1 MKITVT
7 GGLGHIGSALIRSNL
22 ESLGV
27 KEIVVI
33 DSLSTQ
39 RFSSLFNLSP
49 NPKITFIDSSVEEL
63 NSNNLEIIK
72 GSTALIHLA
81 AMTDASGSVNKRDV
95 LFANNLGSTEVVI
108 KLCIEQGI
116 KLVFPSSTS
125 VYGSQLSLVDENS
138 LDLNPQSPYADCK
151 LREESLIKESTAS
164 GLVGVILRFGT
175 IHGVSPGMRFHTAVN
190 KFCFDYT
197 LDKPLSVWRTA
208 INQYRP
214 YLALSDA
221 IRAIQHV
228 ITKEIYDGQIYNVL
242 TENISLQRIIST
254 IEEIGGR
261 PARIEYVDS
270 PIMNQFSYEVSK
282 RKFEETGFEYQGSV
296 HEDISSTLKIL
307 NGIQNVRL

>member
-22 ESLGV
+22 APISVE
-27 KEIVVI
+27 EIVVI

-39 RFSSLFNLSP
+39 RFSSLFDLSQ
-49 NPKITFIDSSVEEL
+49 NPKIIFIDKSVEQL
-63 NSNNLEIIK
+63 NSKDLEIIK
-72 GSTALIHLA
+72 GSKALIHLA
-81 AMTDASGSVNKRDV
+81 AMTDASGSVEKKDE
-95 LFANNLGSTEVVI
+95 LFKNNLGSTEIVI
-108 KLCIEQGI
+108 ELCIAEGI

-151 LREESLIKESTAS
+151 LMEEALIREAVTS
-164 GLVGVILRFGT
+164 GLAGVILRFGT

-228 ITKEIYDGQIYNVL
+228 ITNEIYDGQIYNVL
-242 TENISLQRIIST
+242 TSNLSLQKIIST

-282 RKFEETGFEYQGSV
+282 VKFEETGFDYQGSLYD
-296 HEDISSTLKIL
+296 DISNTLKIL
-307 NGIQNVRL
+307 DGIKNVRL

>member
-22 ESLGV
+22 APIGV
-27 KEIVVI
+27 EEIVVI

-39 RFSSLFNLSP
+39 RFSSLFDLGQ
-49 NPKITFIDSSVEEL
+49 NPKITFIDKSVEQL
-63 NSNNLEIIK
+63 NSKDLEVIK
-72 GSTALIHLA
+72 GSKALIHLA
-81 AMTDASGSVNKRDV
+81 AMTDASGSVDKKDE
-95 LFANNLGSTEVVI
+95 LFKNNLGSTEVVI
-108 KLCIEQGI
+108 KLCIAEGI

-125 VYGSQLSLVDENS
+125 VYGSQHSLVDENS

-151 LREESLIKESTAS
+151 LMEEALIREAVTS
-164 GLVGVILRFGT
+164 GLAGVILRFGT

-197 LDKPLSVWRTA
+197 LNKPLSVWRTA

-221 IRAIQHV
+221 IKAIQHV
-228 ITKEIYDGQIYNVL
+228 ITNEIYDGQIYNVL
-242 TENISLQRIIST
+242 TGNLSLQKIIST

-282 RKFEETGFEYQGSV
+282 LKFEETGFEYQGSLND
-296 HEDISSTLKIL
+296 DISNTLKIL
-307 NGIQNVRL
+307 DGIKNVRL

>member
-22 ESLGV
+22 ALIGV
-27 KEIVVI
+27 EEIVVI

-39 RFSSLFNLSP
+39 RFSSLFDLSQ
-49 NPKITFIDSSVEEL
+49 NPKITFIDKSVEEL
-63 NSNNLEIIK
+63 NSRDLEIIK
-72 GSTALIHLA
+72 GSKALIHLA
-81 AMTDASGSVNKRDV
+81 AMTDASGSVNKKDE
-95 LFANNLGSTEVVI
+95 LFKNNLGSTEVVI
-108 KLCIEQGI
+108 NLCIAEAI

-138 LDLNPQSPYADCK
+138 LDLNPQSPYAECK
-151 LREESLIKESTAS
+151 LMEEALIRKSVAS
-164 GLVGVILRFGT
+164 GLAGVILRFGT

-221 IRAIQHV
+221 IRAMQHV
-228 ITKEIYDGQIYNVL
+228 ITNEIYDGQIYNVL
-242 TENISLQRIIST
+242 TGNLSLQKIIST

-282 RKFEETGFEYQGSV
+282 LKFEETGFEYQGSLN
-296 HEDISSTLKIL
+296 EDISDTLKIL
-307 NGIQNVRL
+307 DGIKNVRL

>member
-22 ESLGV
+22 ASLGV

-39 RFSSLFNLSP
+39 RFGSLFNLSQ
-49 NPKITFIDSSVEEL
+49 NPKITFIDKFVGQL
-63 NSNNLEIIK
+63 DGNDLEIIK

-81 AMTDASGSVNKRDV
+81 AMTDASGSVHKKDE
-95 LFANNLGSTEVVI
+95 LFANNLGSTETVI
-108 KLCIEQGI
+108 KLCIKQGI

-125 VYGSQLSLVDENS
+125 VYGSQVSLVDENT
-138 LDLNPQSPYADCK
+138 LNLNPQSPYADCK
-151 LREESLIKESTAS
+151 LKEEDLIRESTAS
-164 GLVGVILRFGT
+164 GLYGVILRFGT

-197 LDKPLSVWRTA
+197 LGKPLSVWRTA

-228 ITKEIYDGQIYNVL
+228 IGKEIYDGQIYNVL

-261 PARIEYVDS
+261 SARIEYVDS

-282 RKFEETGFEYQGSV
+282 LKFEKTGFQYQGSV

-307 NGIQNVRL
+307 DGIQNVRL

>member
-22 ESLGV
+22 TSLGV

-39 RFSSLFNLSP
+39 RFGSLFNLSQ
-49 NPKITFIDSSVEEL
+49 NPKITFIDKFVGL
-63 NSNNLEIIK
+63 LDSNDLEIIK
-72 GSTALIHLA
+72 GSKALIHLA
-81 AMTDASGSVNKRDV
+81 AMTDASGSVYKKDE
-95 LFANNLGSTEVVI
+95 LFANNLGSTETVI
-108 KLCIEQGI
+108 KLCIKQGI

-125 VYGSQLSLVDENS
+125 VYGSQVSLVDENT

-151 LREESLIKESTAS
+151 LKEEDLIRESTAS
-164 GLVGVILRFGT
+164 GLNGVILRFGT

-208 INQYRP
+208 IDQYRP

-228 ITKEIYDGQIYNVL
+228 VSKEIYDGQIYNVL

-261 PARIEYVDS
+261 SARIEYVDS

-282 RKFEETGFEYQGSV
+282 LKFEKTGFEYQGNI
-296 HEDISSTLKIL
+296 HEDISNTLKIL
-307 NGIQNVRL
+307 DGIQNVRL